1 MTTDYMQIQPR
12 CSELTNLAGHIIL
25 QDQTICNGPRNY
37 SVMRVSLLSLIDKI
51 KQQYV
56 HACSMFDSRQLV
68 AMGAWV
74 EWTSHNCTPGI
85 KPLRIVFER
94 YVIYVHVQCQH
105 SKTHLGICSSCHQ
118 ITFPYPGEKW
128 NSNCQFTQD

>member
-85 KPLRIVFER
+85 NPLRIVFER
-94 YVIYVHVQCQH
+94 YVIYMYNV
-105 SKTHLGICSSCHQ
+105 SILRLI
-118 ITFPYPGEKW
+118 
-128 NSNCQFTQD
+128 